1 MEGWEAKCKLL
12 HKENRQRR
20 LSETALNNSGWGCAF
35 LAGLLKI
42 YCMLKGTKIRRLFP
56 CTFLFTRVSCP
67 PAIKPRRDFRRPQR
81 STAFVLAIPCQTCL
95 LRHLSMCHFPST
107 FPLMRLLKK
116 KNNCQTLLVTKRD
129 KEAEKREP
137 EMFFDEAEIPAFP
150 FSRLCL

>member
-1 MEGWEAKCKLL
+1 ML

-81 STAFVLAIPCQTCL
+81 SAAFVLAIPCQTCL
-95 LRHLSMCHFPST
+95 LHHLSMCHFPST

-116 KNNCQTLLVTKRD
+116 KTIAKPCLLPRETRKQK
-129 KEAEKREP
+129 KESRRCSLTRQRFRRSPSQGSA
-137 EMFFDEAEIPAFP
+137 FD
-150 FSRLCL
+150 